1 MITTEVPG
9 PWAVD
14 NTLPHQ
20 WAIINTI
27 TGRRKV
33 IGPVSRPRQNS
44 KVNYFDRAYEEATR
58 RNTALAAPKGE
69 TK

>member
-1 MITTEVPG
+1 VIEASTPG

-14 NTLPHQ
+14 NTLPHH
-20 WAIINTI
+20 WAIINTK

-33 IGPVSRPRQNS
+33 IGPVSRPRQKS

-58 RNTALAAPKGE
+58 RNTALAASKGE